1 MEKARYL
8 YRVEHPEHGE
18 VQVEAIDRLRAIS
31 GAARI
36 WGVPGH
42 RLPGSAPASGSG
54 KASEAKGKPRQPAKK
69 RERGGAAGHE

>member
-36 WGVPGH
+36 WGVPWTSVA
-42 RLPGSAPASGSG
+42 RECTCERIG
-54 KASEAKGKPRQPAKK
+54 KASEAKGKPR
-69 RERGGAAGHE
+69 

>member
-36 WGVPGH
+36 
-42 RLPGSAPASGSG
+42 
-54 KASEAKGKPRQPAKK
+54 
-69 RERGGAAGHE
+69 

>member
-1 MEKARYL
+1 MEKAQYL

-36 WGVPGH
+36 WGVPWTSIARECACE
-42 RLPGSAPASGSG
+42 RLGEVTVG
-54 KASEAKGKPRQPAKK
+54 EGKPRRPAKRK
-69 RERGGAAGHE
+69 RAGEAGHE

>member
-36 WGVPGH
+36 WGVPWTSVA
-42 RLPGSAPASGSG
+42 RECTCERIG

-69 RERGGAAGHE
+69 RRGGAAGHE

>member
-36 WGVPGH
+36 CE
-42 RLPGSAPASGSG
+42 RIG

-69 RERGGAAGHE
+69 RRGGAAGHE

>member
-31 GAARI
+31 GAAFYCGEPYTCCAACAKDCNMRCG
-36 WGVPGH
+36 W
-42 RLPGSAPASGSG
+42 LPERKERKPAGQKESV
-54 KASEAKGKPRQPAKK
+54 R
-69 RERGGAAGHE
+69 HD